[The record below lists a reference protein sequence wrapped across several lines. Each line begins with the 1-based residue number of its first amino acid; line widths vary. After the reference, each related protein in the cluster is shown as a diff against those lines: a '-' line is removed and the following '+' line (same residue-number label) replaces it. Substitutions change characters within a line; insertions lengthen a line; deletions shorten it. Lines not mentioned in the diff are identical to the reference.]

1 MRMATLLCSRCEEEK
16 AGLDSAPMGGP
27 NGQLV
32 LENVCVDCWA
42 AWRETSSQLINH
54 HQLVLGNPEHRWQL
68 RMAMKEFLGLD
79 DDDDEEDGSAAG

>member
-1 MRMATLLCSRCEEEK
+1 MSCSRCEEEK
-16 AGLDSAPMGGP
+16 QGLDSAPMGGP

-42 AWRETSSQLINH
+42 AWREQSSLLINH

-68 RMAMKEFLGLD
+68 RTAMKEFLGLD
-79 DDDDEEDGSAAG
+79 DDDDEEGNSAAG